1 MSDDNKECN
10 TCNSNIS
17 TIKNGGKHQSKKGNR
32 IYSCRAKNT
41 RRFYKQRYNSRMRRV
56 RKTTKRRVKRTIK
69 GGDIVTYQPIQPY
82 SPTNSVG
89 ITPNSVFI

>member
-1 MSDDNKECN
+1 MIENKNTIECSS
-10 TCNSNIS
+10 CNSNI
-17 TIKNGGKHQSKKGNR
+17 KNGGRHQSKKRHR
-32 IYSCRAKNT
+32 IYSRRPKNT
-41 RRFYKQRYNSRMRRV
+41 RRFYKQRYNTRMRRV
-56 RKTTKRRVKRTIK
+56 RKSTKRRVKRTIK